1 MQEYFEKL
9 GKDYYND
16 GLNYDEFEKKAIEDV
31 KRLDNI
37 EELRNSFISLDF
49 SCKGFLTID
58 DLVKQF
64 GLIAP
69 RLSRNMIQN
78 IFKYDILLNN

>member
-1 MQEYFEKL
+1 LQDYFEKL

-16 GLNYDEFEKKAIEDV
+16 GLNYDEFEKKSMEDV

-37 EELRNSFISLDF
+37 EELRNSFITLDF

-64 GLIAP
+64 EIIAP
-69 RLSRNMIQN
+69 HLSKKIIQET
-78 IFKYDILLNN
+78 FK

>member
-1 MQEYFEKL
+1 M
-9 GKDYYND
+9 
-16 GLNYDEFEKKAIEDV
+16 EDV

-58 DLVKQF
+58 DLAKQF
-64 GLIAP
+64 SIIAP
-69 RLSRNMIQN
+69 HLSNNIIQA
-78 IFKYDILLNN
+78 IFKYEM